1 MRPRAKR
8 PLVWLAIAGACFAV
22 AACGGGDD
30 SAPAER
36 PRERADK
43 LPKLAEGW
51 KPYVDRRVGL
61 AIGRPP
67 GWLARTRGRSVLLR
81 SPDRL
86 VAISLSADRT
96 VEAVEFPLSDF
107 VVDAAEALPG
117 YRRLK
122 VGRARPFAAKYPAR
136 SVRATGIEDGVRQ
149 RMLFVALRRKDVVTY
164 PVLVARNDE
173 RSSGYYYDEGLRIV
187 RTLRG
192 RPPTAKPSG

>member
-1 MRPRAKR
+1 MRPRAAR
-8 PLVWLAIAGACFAV
+8 PLVWLAIAGTCLAA
-22 AACGGGDD
+22 AACGGEDD
-30 SAPAER
+30 TAPAER

-43 LPKLAEGW
+43 LPKLPEGW

-61 AIGRPP
+61 AIGRAP

-81 SPDRL
+81 SPDHL
-86 VAISLSADRT
+86 VAISISADRT
-96 VEAVEFPLSDF
+96 IEAVEFPLNDF

-122 VGRARPFAAKYPAR
+122 VGRARPFSAKYPAR
-136 SVRATGIEDGVRQ
+136 SVRATGIENGVRQ
-149 RMLFVALRRKDVVTY
+149 RMLFVALRRRGVVTY

-173 RSSGYYYDEGLRIV
+173 KRSGYYYDEGLRMV

-192 RPPTAKPSG
+192 RPPEAKPSG